1 MPTFVFLQHGREVAR
16 LQGASK
22 EPIEQTIKK
31 FYKETPSKV
40 TGYVRDGSFGFF
52 EPVFFIIIVRFE
64 AIYRRTKLYGFE

>member
-31 FYKETPSKV
+31 FYKDSPSKDI
-40 TGYVRDGSFGFF
+40 GYVRDQISF
-52 EPVFFIIIVRFE
+52 
-64 AIYRRTKLYGFE
+64 LLL